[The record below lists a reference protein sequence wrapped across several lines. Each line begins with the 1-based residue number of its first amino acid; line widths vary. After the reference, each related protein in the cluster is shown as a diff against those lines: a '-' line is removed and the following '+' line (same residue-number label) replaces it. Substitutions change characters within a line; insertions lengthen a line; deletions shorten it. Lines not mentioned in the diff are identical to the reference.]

1 MSPVFKGQLKPGVGD
16 EINLSKVGDLFWQR
30 WYFIP
35 LFLVVSLALCKLYL
49 RYTKPLYQ
57 ASGSVR
63 IMTQDESPIKDLGLM
78 GDFNNSIDNIE
89 SEIQILQS
97 KQLITEAINRLDVG
111 VSYYTVGT
119 LVTTEIYKRSPFKVL
134 YDQESIIPFG
144 RIFQLEYLGGN
155 KIVLTFKEKEEEI
168 KKELVFGEEAVI
180 KGFRFRVI
188 KNEKNANN
196 LSQGITYRWSV
207 NSIDLLVNRVR
218 GGLKIEPMGYMVA
231 LLRISL
237 TDYVPDFA
245 SDFVNALCLVYQESE
260 MKFKSLAADQALAFI
275 QGQIDTL
282 EKQVKSAEHKL
293 EDFKQDE
300 KGLVYNQKGT
310 MSASKI
316 VERED
321 FKAQINRSGDALKEL
336 RKEIQARQSQLTAI
350 PFYAIGESGAM
361 INGLISSYNDLTL
374 ERLKALQKNT
384 LTSPPVKEFDKRI
397 QELSEFILENIDV
410 VLNQNE
416 KDLAFIETELARFR
430 EEIRTIPSAER
441 VYGDL
446 DREYK
451 INEEIFS
458 NLLQRR
464 AESSISR
471 ASIVSSVR
479 IIDQA
484 AVPFNPISPN
494 VERSYSISVGM
505 GLALS
510 LSLIF
515 LTGLLK
521 NTITYK
527 EEIEA
532 ISLTPVIGIV
542 RRSTSNNK
550 AKTPK
555 MVILDNP
562 KSALSES
569 IRSIRTN
576 LQFISSDKKSKVIS
590 LTSTVSGEGKSF
602 ISINLAGIISLLNRK
617 VILLDLDL
625 RKPKLHLSFGR
636 DNSVGLSTFLVGKSE
651 LKDIKQ
657 KTEIDNLDI
666 ITSGPIPPNPAELLQ
681 SLKMELLL
689 MELRKTY
696 DYIIVDTPPVG
707 IVTDGMNL
715 LRLSD
720 VILYVLRSEF
730 SRKPYATF
738 PDQLMEEHKIKNLY
752 IVFNSVSQSGSRY
765 GRYGKYGGYGQAG
778 SGYYVEATE
787 QDPWWKFWRRL
798 KKSG

>member
-1 MSPVFKGQLKPGVGD
+1 MSPVFKGQLKPAGD

-35 LFLVVSLALCKLYL
+35 MFLVISLALCKIYL
-49 RYTKPLYQ
+49 RYTKPFYQ
-57 ASGSVR
+57 AAGSVR
-63 IMTQDESPIKDLGLM
+63 IMTKDDSPIKGLDLM
-78 GDFNNSIDNIE
+78 GDFNHSIDNIE

-97 KQLITEAINRLDVG
+97 KQLISESINRLDVG
-111 VSYYTVGT
+111 VSYFTVGT
-119 LVTTEIYKRSPFKVL
+119 LLTTEIYKRSPFRVL
-134 YDQESIIPFG
+134 FDQESIIPYSKF
-144 RIFQLEYLGGN
+144 FQLEYQGGS
-155 KIVLTFKEKEEEI
+155 KILLSYTENEEEV
-168 KKELVFGEEAVI
+168 KKNLVFGEETVI
-180 KGFRFRVI
+180 KGFRFRII
-188 KNEKNANN
+188 KNERNANF
-196 LSQGITYRWSV
+196 LSQGIIYKWNV
-207 NSIDLLVNRVR
+207 NSVDQLINRIR
-218 GGLKIEPMGYMVA
+218 GGLRIEPMGYMVA

-237 TDYVPDFA
+237 TDHVPDFA
-245 SDFVNALCLVYQESE
+245 ADFVNTLSIVYQESE

-275 QGQIDTL
+275 QGQIDTVGKTVKAAGLRL
-282 EKQVKSAEHKL
+282 EEFKQGDRLMTYDQTGQVSLGKVVTL
-293 EDFKQDE
+293 ED
-300 KGLVYNQKGT
+300 
-310 MSASKI
+310 
-316 VERED
+316 ER
-321 FKAQINRSGDALKEL
+321 AEL
-336 RKEIQARQSQLTAI
+336 IKSEIAIRDLQTEILERQSQLTPV
-350 PFYAIGESGAM
+350 PFVGLSGNALM
-361 INGLISSYNDLTL
+361 INSLVGSYNELTID
-374 ERLKALQKNT
+374 RLKSLQKNT
-384 LTSPPVKEFDKRI
+384 LNSPPVKEIDRRI
-397 QELSEFILENIDV
+397 QELLEFILVNIDFALK
-410 VLNQNE
+410 LNGE
-416 KDLAFIETELARFR
+416 ELKLIDSELHRLKADL
-430 EEIRTIPSAER
+430 RTIPSAER
-441 VYGDL
+441 SL
-446 DREYK
+446 SNLQREFV
-451 INEEIFS
+451 INEEIFNS
-458 NLLQRR
+458 LLQKR

-484 AVPFNPISPN
+484 AIPVVPITPN
-494 VERSYSISVGM
+494 VERAYSFSIGL
-505 GLALS
+505 GLAIAFI
-510 LSLIF
+510 LIF
-515 LTGLLK
+515 LTGILK

-532 ISLTPVIGIV
+532 ISLTPIIGIV
-542 RRSTSNNK
+542 RRSSNSQK

-590 LTSTVSGEGKSF
+590 ITSTVSGEGKSF

-625 RKPKLHLSFGR
+625 RKPKLHISFGR

-651 LKDIKQ
+651 LKDIRQ
-657 KTEIDNLDI
+657 KTEIENLDV

-689 MELRKTY
+689 MELKKNY
-696 DYIIVDTPPVG
+696 DYVIVDTPPIG
-707 IVTDGMNL
+707 IVTDGMNM

-720 VILYVLRSEF
+720 VILYVLRSDF
-730 SRKPYATF
+730 SRKPYVTF

-752 IVFNSVSQSGSRY
+752 IVLNSVSQTGNRY

-778 SGYYVEATE
+778 SGYYVEASD